1 MALRILETHM
11 QKNERG
17 HFSYI
22 IHNNGLKVDEVSQWV
37 GKPSES
43 SGELG
48 STFST
53 SAATTSRRVS
63 RGKGKKWKMKYGDFI
78 KKEHFHSKG
87 ISVIKKQP
95 TEWEKIFGSVL
106 SD

>member
-1 MALRILETHM
+1 MKGDTFLTSFTTMDRKLM
-11 QKNERG
+11 KYLNE
-17 HFSYI
+17 
-22 IHNNGLKVDEVSQWV
+22 
-37 GKPSES
+37 SENHQNPQ
-43 SGELG
+43 ENIG

>member
-1 MALRILETHM
+1 M

-17 HFSYI
+17 HLFYI
-22 IHNNGLKVDEVSQWV
+22 IHKNGLKLDERP
-37 GKPSES
+37 KCES
-43 SGELG
+43 GNHQNPQENTG

-87 ISVIKKQP
+87 ISVIKRQP